1 MYPMYISIFSP
12 NPVLKIKLPFEKSFV
27 SIDNIVYTLNENA
40 NTAAY
45 TINTTKKVTIIYRPL
60 L

>member
-45 TINTTKKVTIIYRPL
+45 TINTTKK
-60 L
+60 